1 MSNKKH
7 IELDLNIDDSS
18 TSGDSLDSLDSL
30 KRLETVKLY
39 KNNCSINY
47 PNTNIRNINKQL
59 YNFPIPEGWNKN
71 GTGQTVGL
79 FSMGTFYLRLL
90 LKKSEY
96 DKFIDFLK
104 ENIPDLNDKFKIKCT
119 VFIDENEK
127 IELEDAICD
136 YINLDDENILKSVRI
151 RKNPC
156 KDSDDICTTSIIYE
170 NILQYLSRYINI
182 QKFKEVVGEVIMD
195 LVTILI
201 LCPNLDSI
209 HVLSLPK
216 FDYSRIDD
224 QMKHCINYC
233 KNKSINVISNSF
245 GIYLKYGCKSGN
257 NCIDFNKIDDK
268 IFNEN
273 NNNNY
278 SNLTFISASG
288 DDGGT
293 HRSGLTNSNRV
304 KLLGYP
310 QTSKYGLTIGGTMT
324 DKFSKCNEDYTNKK
338 NIEKTWNVSP
348 GYKSYGGSS
357 GGGTSYNSNHSTSIL
372 RPVWQDK
379 IILNDNDIC
388 SLTARTD
395 ISRTVTS
402 TTSTICK
409 DIIDKNDDE
418 NKETILDEKRQYR
431 LVPDISAL
439 SNTEWYLPIITND
452 PEDKIIL
459 SGGTSIAAPIY
470 AAFFAIVNQ
479 ERQKNSDPK
488 KSGPI
493 GFVNK
498 IIYDLPD
505 KSYYFND
512 ITEGNIHSGYKSHP
526 GYDLCTGWGTPKFN
540 KLLELFTDSEI
551 KHEITNVTNN
561 LNINH
566 IINLD
571 QNTSLGS
578 SPVSSQVPEANPS
591 QISNIQDKPPDY
603 VVEIIKPVH
612 VHVNNNNN
620 NNNYIAIIIIIAVI
634 IIILLVFLLLAI
646 N

>member
-1 MSNKKH
+1 MSNKN
-7 IELDLNIDDSS
+7 IELYLNIDDSS
-18 TSGDSLDSLDSL
+18 TSSDSL

-39 KNNCSINY
+39 KNNCSSHD
-47 PNTNIRNINKQL
+47 PNTNIRDINQKL
-59 YNFPIPEGWNKN
+59 YNFPNDWDKN

-90 LKKSEY
+90 LKKTEY
-96 DKFIDFLK
+96 DKFINFLK
-104 ENIPDLNDKFKIKCT
+104 QNIPDLNDKFKIKCT
-119 VFIDENEK
+119 VFIDENNN
-127 IELEDAICD
+127 IELEDAIDD
-136 YINLDDENILKSVRI
+136 YISLNEENILKSVRI

-156 KDSDDICTTSIIYE
+156 KDNNDICTKSIVYE
-170 NILQYLSRYINI
+170 NILQYLSRSINI

-201 LCPNLDSI
+201 LCPKLNSI

-216 FDYSRIDD
+216 FDYSRIDN

-233 KNKSINVISNSF
+233 KNESINVISNSF
-245 GIYLKYGCKSGN
+245 GIYLKYSHRV
-257 NCIDFNKIDDK
+257 DFNERVDDK

-293 HRSGLTNSNRV
+293 HSSGLTDNKRV

-324 DKFSKCNEDYTNKK
+324 EISPECKKDYSNKDNCTICNKDYSNKE
-338 NIEKTWNVSP
+338 EKTWNVSS
-348 GYKSYGGSS
+348 GYKPSGGSS

-372 RPVWQDK
+372 RPVWQEK
-379 IILNDNDIC
+379 IILTDDDIC

-409 DIIDKNDDE
+409 DIIDKNYDE

-439 SNTEWYLPIITND
+439 SNTEWYLPIITTD
-452 PEDKIIL
+452 PGTDNIIL

-512 ITEGNIHSGYKSHP
+512 ITEGNIHSGYKAHR
-526 GYDLCTGWGTPKFN
+526 GYDLCTGWGTPNFKT
-540 KLLELFTDSEI
+540 LLELFTGTDT
-551 KHEITNVTNN
+551 EITNVWNN
-561 LNINH
+561 SNINN
-566 IINLD
+566 IINLE

-578 SPVSSQVPEANPS
+578 SPVPRESSQP
-591 QISNIQDKPPDY
+591 ISNVKDKPPDY
-603 VVEIIKPVH
+603 VVEIINPVH

-620 NNNYIAIIIIIAVI
+620 NNNYVEIIIIVAVI
-634 IIILLVFLLLAI
+634 IIILLVFLLLLAI